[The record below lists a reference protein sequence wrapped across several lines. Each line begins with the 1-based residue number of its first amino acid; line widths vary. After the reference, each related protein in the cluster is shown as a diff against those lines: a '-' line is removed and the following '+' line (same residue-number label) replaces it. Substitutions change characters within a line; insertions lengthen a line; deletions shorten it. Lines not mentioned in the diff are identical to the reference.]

1 MLLELGLIRHDVLIR
16 TVEVFVQLVVE
27 GLTRYLDADPKHNL
41 GVDNVLLHG
50 GFKNA
55 HVALA
60 VLFRKVVPLL
70 LRRHDLVEMHLVVE
84 ILVELEALEWL
95 DHLFNVLLQVFH
107 QRLVLDFQHALLQSH
122 VFLQH
127 PLLLLL
133 NDRQEDLALV
143 ILCFD
148 LLGLE
153 VYDLSEQIHGV

>member
-1 MLLELGLIRHDVLIR
+1 MLLELGLIRHDVLVR

-27 GLTRYLDADPKHNL
+27 GLTRDLDADPKHDL

-50 GFKNA
+50 SFKNA

-60 VLFRKVVPLL
+60 VLFWKVVPLL
-70 LRRHDLVEMHLVVE
+70 LRGHDLVEVHLVVE
-84 ILVELEALEWL
+84 ILVELQALERL
-95 DHLFNVLLQVFH
+95 DHLFDVLLQIFH
-107 QRLVLDFQHALLQSH
+107 QGLVLYFQHALLQGY

-127 PLLLLL
+127 PLLLLF
-133 NDRQEDLALV
+133 NNRQEDLALV
-143 ILCFD
+143 ILRLD